1 MSTQRIEKM
10 KSTQEVLHNHLHSFG
25 QGDLDG
31 ILSDYAT
38 DAILFTQD
46 GPLKGRDA
54 IRPLFVAMLAEFGK
68 PGARFSLRQQ
78 SVEGDYAFIVWTAE
92 TADNIYELAT
102 DTFHVR
108 GGCRAVL
115 RKQRHPK
122 ESMTSSSRPGRP

>member
-1 MSTQRIEKM
+1 M
-10 KSTQEVLHNHLHSFG
+10 KSTQEILHNHLHSFG

-31 ILSDYAT
+31 ILSDYAP

-68 PGARFSLRQQ
+68 PGARFSLHQQ
-78 SVEGDYAFIVWTAE
+78 SVEGDYAYIVWTAE

-102 DTFHVR
+102 DTFHIR
-108 GGCRAVL
+108 GGKIAAQSFASNAV
-115 RKQRHPK
+115 RKR
-122 ESMTSSSRPGRP
+122 S